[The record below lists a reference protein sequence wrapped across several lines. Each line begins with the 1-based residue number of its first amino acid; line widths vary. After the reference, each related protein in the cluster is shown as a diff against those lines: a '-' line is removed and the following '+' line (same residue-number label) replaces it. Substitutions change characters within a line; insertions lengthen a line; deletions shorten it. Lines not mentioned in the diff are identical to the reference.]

1 MQLDIEFDIDQGG
14 NWLPSCRLS
23 FGIGWVASMGRRNGP
38 VLVSAVAAAIVFCGG
53 RAIAHH
59 AFAATYIH
67 DKTITIEGR
76 VVEFLFRNPHSV
88 VFVVT
93 SGDKGPPVTW
103 AADWGG
109 GGQLSRQGIE
119 ENTIKPGDHVIIS
132 GNPSRNPADHRMRM
146 LSLTRPSDGWEWR
159 DIPQ

>member
-1 MQLDIEFDIDQGG
+1 MG
-14 NWLPSCRLS
+14 WRSV
-23 FGIGWVASMGRRNGP
+23 FGLILV
-38 VLVSAVAAAIVFCGG
+38 VSAAILVCGS

-59 AFAATYIH
+59 AFAATYIP

-88 VFVVT
+88 VLVET
-93 SGDKGPPVTW
+93 SGDKGLPVKW
-103 AADWGG
+103 AGDWGG

-119 ENTIKPGDHVIIS
+119 ENTIKPGDHVIIL
-132 GNPSRNPADHRMRM
+132 GNPSRNPADHRLRM
-146 LSLTRPSDGWEWR
+146 LSITRPSDGWQWR